1 MKKTKESYSYF
12 SNLLFNIRSAKKWDT
27 KLFYY
32 QFLPVVPGVLASYL
46 GILIPAELV
55 RGLEEQWE
63 LQRIIVHIF
72 LLAVGML
79 ICNIVQGR
87 MNVYIYRNSETL
99 TMYYEACCCQ
109 KVMDL
114 DYNFLEEP
122 KVAALRAN
130 AWRVLQNKYNIREA
144 VSVVPAILSG
154 LLGVVWYGL
163 KVSQVSVIIVVL
175 AIFHT
180 LLNLWMIRRLREK
193 QKKFHDEIGKY
204 AKQTSYINRQSMER
218 KAGKDIRIYQ
228 MQNWFLK
235 KYDNALAGMD
245 NLYKKIHDGN
255 FRKTL
260 LDALFLLLLNG
271 FAYVYLLRLLVD
283 EKIMIS
289 TFVLQIGLVG
299 SFSGAMRTLINHTM
313 SLNRISNSLNYI
325 HSFLELEERSDWA
338 EGVGEERIT
347 QIKREGIRLDL
358 KNIFFRYPND
368 TEDILEN
375 INISIRPGE
384 RLALIGLNGAGKTTL
399 VKLICGFFRP
409 TQGEILL
416 NNIPIKSFSRAEY
429 MELCTVLF
437 QDSTLLPLSLDRNLT
452 GQSPEQIDR
461 RKLDW
466 ALELSGFKNKY
477 EGLSQKGE
485 TVLVREVNSEAV
497 DFSGGELQK
506 MMFAR
511 ALYKEAPIMILDE
524 PTAALDP
531 IAEDQMYQNFAKA
544 AVGKTCI
551 YISHRLSSTRFC
563 DRILLLEKGK
573 VVEEGTHEA
582 LMGLNGKYAHLY
594 EVQSKYYKE
603 QEVREEQERQGK
615 LNEIETQKEAQE
627 EQRKEDTGE

>member
-1 MKKTKESYSYF
+1 MKKRKESYSCF
-12 SNLLFNIRSAKKWDT
+12 SNILFNIRSAKKWDP

-46 GILIPAELV
+46 GLLIPAELV

-63 LQRIIVHIF
+63 LQRIILHLF
-72 LLAVGML
+72 LLAVIML

-114 DYNFLEEP
+114 DYNILEEP
-122 KVAALRAN
+122 EVAALRAN
-130 AWRVLQNKYNIREA
+130 AWRVLQIKYNIRGA

-154 LLGVVWYGL
+154 FLGVVWYGL
-163 KVSQVSVIIVVL
+163 KVSQVSMIIVVL
-175 AIFHT
+175 ATGHT

-193 QKKFHDEIGKY
+193 QAVFHKEIGKH

-235 KYDNALAGMD
+235 KYDDALASMD
-245 NLYKKIHDGN
+245 SLYKKIHDGN
-255 FRKTL
+255 FRETL
-260 LDALFLLLLNG
+260 IDALFLLLLNG
-271 FAYVYLLRLLVD
+271 FAYVYLIRLLVD

-299 SFSGAMRTLINHTM
+299 SFSGAMRSLINQVM
-313 SLNRISNSLNYI
+313 SLNGISNSLNYI
-325 HSFLELEERSDWA
+325 HSFLELEEQSDWS
-338 EGVGEERIT
+338 EGVGEERIA
-347 QIKREGIRLDL
+347 QIKQEGIRLDL
-358 KNIFFRYPND
+358 KNISFRYPNE
-368 TEDILEN
+368 TEDTLEN
-375 INISIRPGE
+375 INISVKPGE

-399 VKLICGFFRP
+399 VKLICGFFGP

-429 MELCTVLF
+429 LELCTVLF
-437 QDSTLLPLSLDRNLT
+437 QDSTLLPLTLDRNLT

-461 RKLDW
+461 QKLDW

-477 EGLSQKGE
+477 ESLSLKGE
-485 TVLVREVNSEAV
+485 TVLVREVNSEAI

-573 VVEEGTHEA
+573 VVEEGTHEE

-603 QEVREEQERQGK
+603 QEVREEQE
-615 LNEIETQKEAQE
+615 E
-627 EQRKEDTGE
+627 